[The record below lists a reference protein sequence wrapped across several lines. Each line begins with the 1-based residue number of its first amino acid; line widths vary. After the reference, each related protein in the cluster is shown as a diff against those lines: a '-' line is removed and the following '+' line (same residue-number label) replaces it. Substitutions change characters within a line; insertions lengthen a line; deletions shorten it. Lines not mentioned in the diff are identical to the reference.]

1 MYVKYPRCGMTELSS
16 QQLLRQVLDW
26 LLGLGGAEEKIF
38 GWGGGER
45 VPVPANLLHPQVEAV
60 SMLVCPDYWSQAFSA
75 LVLGPSLVSLHCKLT
90 AYNSSLQKFN
100 F

>member
-1 MYVKYPRCGMTELSS
+1 
-16 QQLLRQVLDW
+16 
-26 LLGLGGAEEKIF
+26 
-38 GWGGGER
+38 
-45 VPVPANLLHPQVEAV
+45 VPANLLHPQVEAV